1 MMKYLK
7 KYTIFLEEDEF
18 EVKDTDQADVKMAKE
33 KMNTIKEQ
41 FNEYNE
47 KKSLIDQV
55 YIKTDK
61 KKTNEEIESELKQIL
76 GDTDIQSEEDRNPFL
91 VEYSTIARLK
101 KDVDDLQTA
110 KAEDKVRLDDFREEL
125 NLSSESSTKLLVNT
139 KIQDINNRIGEKSTK
154 ITQIMSDINTKQKEH
169 VAKMEKIKMDMEG
182 YIKKISDSDQK

>member
-1 MMKYLK
+1 MKYLK

>member
-101 KDVDDLQTA
+101 KDVDDLQTG
-110 KAEDKVRLDDFREEL
+110 KAEDKVKLDDFREEL
-125 NLSSESSTKLLVNT
+125 NLSSEASTKLLVNT
-139 KIQDINNRIGEKSTK
+139 KIQDINIRIGEKSTK

>member
-101 KDVDDLQTA
+101 KDVDDLQTG
-110 KAEDKVRLDDFREEL
+110 KAEDKVKLDDFREEL
-125 NLSSESSTKLLVNT
+125 NLSSEASTKLLVNT

>member
-1 MMKYLK
+1 MKYLK

-61 KKTNEEIESELKQIL
+61 KKTNEEIESELKKIL

-139 KIQDINNRIGEKSTK
+139 KIQDINIRIGEKSTK

>member
-61 KKTNEEIESELKQIL
+61 KKTNEEIESELKKIL

-139 KIQDINNRIGEKSTK
+139 KIQDINIRIGEKSTK

>member
-101 KDVDDLQTA
+101 KDVDDLQTG

-125 NLSSESSTKLLVNT
+125 NLSSEASTKLLVNT

>member
-101 KDVDDLQTA
+101 KDVDDLQTG
-110 KAEDKVRLDDFREEL
+110 KAEDKVKLDDFREEL
-125 NLSSESSTKLLVNT
+125 NLSSEASTKLLVNT

-169 VAKMEKIKMDMEG
+169 VTKMEKIKMDMEG

>member
-1 MMKYLK
+1 MKYLK

-101 KDVDDLQTA
+101 KDVDDLQTG
-110 KAEDKVRLDDFREEL
+110 KAEDKVKLDDFREEL
-125 NLSSESSTKLLVNT
+125 NLSSEASTKLLVNT

-169 VAKMEKIKMDMEG
+169 VTKMEKIKMDMEG

>member
-1 MMKYLK
+1 MKYLK

-139 KIQDINNRIGEKSTK
+139 KIQDINIRIGEKSTK

>member
-1 MMKYLK
+1 MKYLK

-101 KDVDDLQTA
+101 KDVDDLQTG
-110 KAEDKVRLDDFREEL
+110 KAEDKVKLDDFREEL
-125 NLSSESSTKLLVNT
+125 NLSSEASTKLLVNT
-139 KIQDINNRIGEKSTK
+139 KIQDINIRIGEKSTK

>member
-139 KIQDINNRIGEKSTK
+139 KIQDINIRIGEKSTK

>member
-41 FNEYNE
+41 FNEYNQ
-47 KKSLIDQV
+47 KKPLIDQV
-55 YIKTDK
+55 YIKTGK
-61 KKTNEEIESELKQIL
+61 KKTNEEIEVELKKIL
-76 GDTDIQSEEDRNPFL
+76 GETDIQSEEDRNPFL

-101 KDVDDLQTA
+101 KDVDDLQTG
-110 KAEDKVRLDDFREEL
+110 KAEDKVKLDDFREEL
-125 NLSSESSTKLLVNT
+125 NLSSEASTKLLVNT
-139 KIQDINNRIGEKSTK
+139 KIQDINIRIGEKSTK

-169 VAKMEKIKMDMEG
+169 VTKMEKIKMDMEG

>member
-1 MMKYLK
+1 MKYLK

-61 KKTNEEIESELKQIL
+61 KKTNEEI
-76 GDTDIQSEEDRNPFL
+76 
-91 VEYSTIARLK
+91 
-101 KDVDDLQTA
+101 
-110 KAEDKVRLDDFREEL
+110 
-125 NLSSESSTKLLVNT
+125 
-139 KIQDINNRIGEKSTK
+139 
-154 ITQIMSDINTKQKEH
+154 
-169 VAKMEKIKMDMEG
+169 
-182 YIKKISDSDQK
+182 